1 MKAIIHIGGSLMRL
15 VSHPVKSRKLLL
27 FGVTF
32 CVGLLYALIH
42 AAYGQEITA
51 GRIVSKKGQVL
62 IYSPKKG
69 IWEDAAVNQSID
81 PGSTIRTGE
90 DGWAAVLLND
100 ETLLQLNR
108 NTQFHLKK
116 VASNAGWYR
125 MRGIVPAAGG
135 QSGRS
140 VYSVDSGEIWFRN
153 KNLKTGIEVETPTVS
168 AGIRGT
174 EVNLLITPDQAVFLS
189 VLEGHVLARNEK
201 GAVEAGAR
209 EQIFVKPGAPPQKR
223 ILLFPQDAVQW
234 TISVPALID
243 YRSMPL
249 MSFDHAVLIQ
259 ERDRLQTAIAKGE
272 KGIDSLVRLGDVL
285 RDLGHLDQAA
295 AMFEKVLRTAPK
307 DNRALTG
314 LGWVELDSGK
324 PEEALV
330 WFTMVKDP
338 LPMTYLGRSVA
349 YAQRVDWENARVIL
363 REGTSQYPDFPP
375 FFVQNA
381 MIYLGLGN
389 LKGAEDVLKQTI
401 KRHPDYGLGWSALSL
416 VKQVLGEKTLAMD
429 AARKGVELSPEVPS
443 AHIIMSYAFQAAF
456 NLKQALESI
465 NRALALD
472 DRNVTALLNRARLLF
487 GSGYRDIA
495 SKDVEKAQE
504 LDPGNGEVH
513 NLKGFLL
520 LARRKTDKAI
530 SAFKEALRMNADLG
544 EPHLG
549 LALAYMRKAD
559 VAVAMEEMTTAVLL
573 EPRRSLFLSYWAKM
587 LYQIHRFDKALDM
600 LTLAQEM
607 DPRDPTPYLYKGI
620 ILRDLNRPVEAV
632 SSFNKAVALND
643 NRAVYR
649 SRFLLDQ
656 DLAVEN
662 INLSILYSQL
672 GLESWATNKAMA
684 SIKEDYTNFAG
695 HLFLGNA
702 LLGTG
707 NRTIAGGSE
716 SLLARI
722 MQPANENAVNTFNEY
737 TPFIERPSINGV
749 LEGSLGNHDT
759 NSADL
764 ITYGAIPD
772 MNLAFNVAGFYS
784 STDGWRDTNNLR
796 SKSVAGLFKFD
807 PTPKDRISLSPRY
820 LETTLQDASF
830 SQFEYDAPDDPFD
843 RNEVRSAKIEVGH
856 YHHFSPGSDLL
867 LFFTSVDDDVN
878 LYNHNKTENVFSIP
892 GLNYEEFLESSIQRP
907 YNQAQGQYLFKYRD
921 HQLIFGTVHYW
932 GDNNSD
938 STLRNYFEFS
948 GIVLF
953 PESTQTLVNSGQSLH
968 SYYMEDIWKLRS
980 NFVVEL
986 AVYYDDMKNSNA
998 FTGADW
1004 DVREFEPRIGFIWH
1018 PTSSDTLRLTG
1029 FRYVLPFTSN
1039 RIDPMDIAGVP
1050 IFRNALEGSVAEEA
1064 DFVWEHEWSSGFLS
1078 INPFYLSREYDE
1090 QLVKDDPSSR
1100 STWKS
1105 RFKGAEIRVNQI
1117 IYLGLAMSGVYNYN
1131 DVHDENDPSI
1141 DREENLLTGSLNYI
1155 HPSGFSAAIS
1165 QTYRSLNFKN
1175 PGRSNEDIWITDAG
1189 LGYELPRKRGRFSV
1203 LVRNLFDNHFNWVVD
1218 NFTLTGKDPDREIL
1232 VTLSLYF

>member
-1 MKAIIHIGGSLMRL
+1 M
-15 VSHPVKSRKLLL
+15 
-27 FGVTF
+27 T
-32 CVGLLYALIH
+32 
-42 AAYGQEITA
+42 
-51 GRIVSKKGQVL
+51 
-62 IYSPKKG
+62 
-69 IWEDAAVNQSID
+69 
-81 PGSTIRTGE
+81 
-90 DGWAAVLLND
+90 
-100 ETLLQLNR
+100 
-108 NTQFHLKK
+108 
-116 VASNAGWYR
+116 
-125 MRGIVPAAGG
+125 
-135 QSGRS
+135 
-140 VYSVDSGEIWFRN
+140 VD
-153 KNLKTGIEVETPTVS
+153 
-168 AGIRGT
+168 
-174 EVNLLITPDQAVFLS
+174 
-189 VLEGHVLARNEK
+189 
-201 GAVEAGAR
+201 
-209 EQIFVKPGAPPQKR
+209 
-223 ILLFPQDAVQW
+223 
-234 TISVPALID
+234 
-243 YRSMPL
+243 
-249 MSFDHAVLIQ
+249 
-259 ERDRLQTAIAKGE
+259 
-272 KGIDSLVRLGDVL
+272 
-285 RDLGHLDQAA
+285 
-295 AMFEKVLRTAPK
+295 
-307 DNRALTG
+307 ALTG
-314 LGWVELDSGK
+314 LGWVELDLGR
-324 PEEALV
+324 PEEALM
-330 WFTMVKDP
+330 WFNKVKDP

-349 YAQRVDWENARVIL
+349 YAQGVDWENARVIL
-363 REGTSQYPDFPP
+363 REGASRFPDFPP

-381 MIYLGLGN
+381 MIHLGSGN
-389 LKGAEDVLKQTI
+389 LKGAEDVLQQAL
-401 KRHPDYGLGWSALSL
+401 KRHPDYGLGWSVLSL
-416 VKQVLGEKTLAMD
+416 VAQVRGEKALAMN
-429 AARKGVELSPEVPS
+429 AAKKGVEFSPEMPS
-443 AHIIMSYAFQAAF
+443 AHIIMSYAFQTAF
-456 NLKQALESI
+456 DLKQALESI

-487 GSGYRDIA
+487 GSGYPDMA

-504 LDPGNGEVH
+504 LAPGNGEVH

-520 LARRKTDKAI
+520 LARRKTDEAI
-530 SAFKEALRMNADLG
+530 FAFKEALGMDAGLG

-559 VAVAMEEMTTAVLL
+559 AAAAMEEMTTAVLL

-600 LTLAQEM
+600 LTLAHEI
-607 DPRDPTPYLYKGI
+607 DPQDPTPYLYKGI

-656 DLAVEN
+656 DLAVKN
-662 INLSILYSQL
+662 VNLSILYSQL

-695 HLFLGNA
+695 HLFLANA

-737 TPFIERPSINGV
+737 TPFFERPSINGI
-749 LEGSLGNHDT
+749 LEGYLGNHDT
-759 NSADL
+759 IGADI

-820 LETTLQDASF
+820 IETTLQDASF

-878 LYNHNKTENVFSIP
+878 LYSHNKTENVFSIS

-921 HQLIFGTVHYW
+921 HQFIIGTVHYW

-938 STLRNYFEFS
+938 NTLRDYFEFS

-953 PESTQTLVNSGQSLH
+953 PESTQTRVDTGQSLH
-968 SYYMEDIWKLRS
+968 SYYVEDIWKTRS
-980 NFVVEL
+980 DFVVEL
-986 AVYYDDMKNSNA
+986 AVYYDDVKNSNA

-1018 PTSSDTLRLTG
+1018 PTSSDTFRLAG

-1039 RIDPMDIAGVP
+1039 RIDPMDIAGIP

-1100 STWKS
+1100 NTWKS

-1117 IYLGLAMSGVYNYN
+1117 LCLGLAMSGVYNYH

-1141 DREENLLTGSLNYI
+1141 DREENLLIGALNYV

-1165 QTYRSLNFKN
+1165 QTYRHLNFNN
-1175 PGRSNEDIWITDAG
+1175 PGRSNEDIWVTDAG
-1189 LGYELPRKRGRFSV
+1189 LGYELPRKRGRFGV

-1218 NFTLTGKDPDREIL
+1218 NFTLTGKDPAREIL
-1232 VTLSLYF
+1232 ARLSLYF